1 MRIHAKVEDMVKS
14 AKAPPMTET
23 ETEADNGTSRVVKA
37 FDRLRMDI
45 LRAEL
50 EPGMRL
56 RIEALQDRYGFSSS
70 PLREALNRLASVGL
84 VAAEDWR
91 GFRVKEAS
99 LAELSD
105 ITRTRVLLEKEALK
119 LAMTHGGD
127 DWEAGILSAFHRM
140 QLAQERLSGA
150 ELVLDEGWSER
161 HRAFHHA
168 LRAGCGSTILL
179 ELCNTYFLQAER
191 YRHLSARFRK
201 LTTSVGASH
210 QKLIDAV
217 LGRRESQALNLIV
230 EHIEGTSK
238 RVSEALM
245 NSPFAGPQ
253 PVPLQST
260 KRRPSRRRTP

>member
-1 MRIHAKVEDMVKS
+1 MGKS
-14 AKAPPMTET
+14 AKVTPMSDTATE
-23 ETEADNGTSRVVKA
+23 NSTSRVVKA
-37 FDRLRMDI
+37 FDRLRSDI

-84 VAAEDWR
+84 VAVEDWR
-91 GFRVKEAS
+91 GFTVKEAS
-99 LAELSD
+99 LSELHD

-119 LAMTHGGD
+119 LAMVHGGD

-150 ELVLDEGWSER
+150 DLVLNEDWSER
-161 HRAFHHA
+161 HRAFHQA
-168 LRAGCGSTILL
+168 LRAGCGSSILMD
-179 ELCNTYFLQAER
+179 LCNTYFIQAER

-201 LTTSVGASH
+201 LTNNVGARH

-217 LGRRESQALNLIV
+217 LARRESPALRLMV
-230 EHIEGTSK
+230 DHIEGTSK
-238 RVSEALM
+238 RVSEALV
-245 NSPFAGPQ
+245 NSPFAGPDL
-253 PVPLQST
+253 VSMRSA
-260 KRRPSRRRTP
+260 KRGLAKQRTR